1 MFPFIVHSLSSLVSV
16 GFRWKWTSGRVR
28 KTPSSTRYY
37 YYFSN
42 LRCFDQNAWSTFRTG
57 SSQHGRRS
65 SCAYPWSATAIWFH
79 DFSGNNVS
87 AYWALRLFVRLCIVC
102 SSIVDLFNWTLSLV
116 YQESEHH
123 LPHIHKNNNSRFRID
138 SDQIPHPVECSSN
151 Y

>member
-1 MFPFIVHSLSSLVSV
+1 MCVSFHCAFTFIPRLCWFSVKVNFRASQKDSLLHEI
-16 GFRWKWTSGRVR
+16 
-28 KTPSSTRYY
+28 
-37 YYFSN
+37 
-42 LRCFDQNAWSTFRTG
+42 LFDQNAWSTFRTG

-65 SCAYPWSATAIWFH
+65 SWAYPWSATAIWFH

-123 LPHIHKNNNSRFRID
+123 LPHIHKNNNSSFRID